1 MGADRPVRGLAAH
14 LRRALKALA
23 HNHGEV
29 LRHDQTA
36 WASVTFAGTR
46 HRIALRYAGDEAVAG
61 GEHLIAELSDHEF
74 TVPGQLVASAEV
86 IAAEHA
92 MLPAPELTVTC
103 ELLLLE
109 DA

>member
-1 MGADRPVRGLAAH
+1 MGADRPVRGPAQH
-14 LRRALKALA
+14 LRRALNALA
-23 HNHGEV
+23 HNH
-29 LRHDQTA
+29 
-36 WASVTFAGTR
+36 TR

-86 IAAEHA
+86 IAAEHT
-92 MLPAPELTVTC
+92 MLPAPALTVTC